1 MKSFSEIKDS
11 ALKVLDGNWGQYVGL
26 TFVFYAIT
34 IAVSAVAGG
43 DPRHYNPLYNALGI
57 VASLA
62 LIPLSYGF
70 AVLFLNAFRGW
81 SDWVKVS
88 NLFDGYRDFSRVF
101 LTLLIQ
107 GIYIVLWSL
116 LLVIPGIIKALSY
129 TMTAF
134 VLNDEPD
141 LSYDA
146 AITRSSKLMDG
157 HKLDFF
163 LFSLSFIG
171 WALLAILTFG
181 IGFLWLVPYYSTAK
195 AAFYHELLEEEK
207 RNRPIPPRG
216 DL

>member
-1 MKSFSEIKDS
+1 MKNS

-26 TFVFYAIT
+26 TFVFYVIT
-34 IAVSAVAGG
+34 ILVYVLAGG
-43 DPRHYNPLYNALGI
+43 DPYHYNPLYNALGT

-81 SDWVKVS
+81 GERVRMS
-88 NLFDGYRDFSRVF
+88 NLFDGYRDFGRVF

-107 GIYIVLWSL
+107 GIYTVLWSL
-116 LLVIPGIIKALSY
+116 LFVIPGIIKALSY
-129 TMTAF
+129 TMTVF
-134 VLNDEPD
+134 VLNDEPG

-146 AITRSSKLMDG
+146 AITRSSKLMYG

-207 RNRPIPPRG
+207 RNRPTPPRG

>member
-1 MKSFSEIKDS
+1 MRSFSEMKNS

-26 TFVFYAIT
+26 TFVFYVIT
-34 IAVSAVAGG
+34 IVVSVVAGG
-43 DPRHYNPLYNALGI
+43 DPRHPNPLHNTLGL

-81 SDWVKVS
+81 GERVRMS
-88 NLFDGYRDFSRVF
+88 NLFDGYRDFGRVF

-107 GIYIVLWSL
+107 GIYTVLWSL
-116 LLVIPGIIKALSY
+116 LFVIPGIIKALSY
-129 TMTAF
+129 TMTVF
-134 VLNDEPD
+134 VLNDEPG

-171 WALLAILTFG
+171 WWLLSLLTFG

-195 AAFYHELLEEEK
+195 AAFYHELLEEEE
-207 RNRPIPPRG
+207 RNRPTPPRG

>member
-1 MKSFSEIKDS
+1 MGAVRGVK
-11 ALKVLDGNWGQYVGL
+11 L
-26 TFVFYAIT
+26 TLVFYAIT
-34 IAVSAVAGG
+34 IVISVLAGG
-43 DPRHYNPLYNALGI
+43 DPRDYVPIHSVFGT

-81 SDWVKVS
+81 NERVRMS

-134 VLNDEPD
+134 VLNDEPG

-171 WALLAILTFG
+171 WALLAALTFG

-207 RNRPIPPRG
+207 RNQPTPPRG